1 MKKVLFLLLYFSIPS
16 IYAQQLPE
24 ISLRDFDYTIYNPA
38 ANGTKPFSEV
48 MLHHRSQWI
57 GFKNAPSTQFLTY
70 NGKINESMGLGSYII
85 NDITG
90 PTRRLSASVAYN
102 YKVKFE
108 NFKLSLGL
116 AAGIMQYGIDGNKID
131 IYENNDN
138 AVNEHISM
146 KSIRPNVDFGA
157 WLFTDKFYS
166 GISIMQLLSNKIK
179 LSSEDLNATIKLAN
193 HFYITS
199 GYNIDLN
206 EEIKLQPSFIVAGTF
221 GTPLIIDLGAKA
233 EFSEKFTF
241 GLHFRTNDAI
251 VILAGVKIKKIFTI
265 AYSYDFI
272 FSKFRQYNSGSH
284 DIVLAFDILP
294 KKESENTK
302 KKRHKSH
309 FLR

>member
-1 MKKVLFLLLYFSIPS
+1 MKNIFFILLFFSISS
-16 IYAQQLPE
+16 IYAQQIPE
-24 ISLRDFDYTIYNPA
+24 ISLRNFDYTIFNPA
-38 ANGTKPFSEV
+38 ANGTKQFSEV
-48 MLHHRSQWI
+48 MLHHRSQWV
-57 GFKNAPSTQFLTY
+57 GFSNAPSSQFLTY
-70 NGKINESMGLGSYII
+70 NGKINETMGLGSYII

-131 IYENNDN
+131 LYENYDK
-138 AVNEHISM
+138 AVAEHISM

-157 WLFTDKFYS
+157 WLYNEKFYS

-179 LSSEDLNATIKLAN
+179 LKSEDLNATINLAN

-206 EEIKLQPSFIVAGTF
+206 EEIKIQPSFLVGGAF
-221 GTPLIIDLGAKA
+221 GTPLIIDLGAKV
-233 EFSEKFTF
+233 EFQDKFTA

-251 VILAGVKIKKIFTI
+251 VLLAGVKIKKLFTI
-265 AYSYDFI
+265 AYSYDFV
-272 FSKFRQYNSGSH
+272 FSKFRKYNSGSH
-284 DIVLAFDILP
+284 DIILAFNIMQ
-294 KKESENTK
+294 KKESIPALVK
-302 KKRHKSH
+302 
-309 FLR
+309 